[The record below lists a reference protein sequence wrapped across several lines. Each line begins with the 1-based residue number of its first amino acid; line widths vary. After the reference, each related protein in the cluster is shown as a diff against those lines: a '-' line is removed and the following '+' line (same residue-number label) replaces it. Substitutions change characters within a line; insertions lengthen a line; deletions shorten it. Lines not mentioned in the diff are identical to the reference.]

1 VFAGKKSAQIR
12 EILISESAWE
22 EMTYLF
28 APSLTLLSTL
38 KGKVSDLTQ
47 KWEGNIGAEAP
58 DYHLL
63 MNQLEAVEKQIFSR
77 IGAWK
82 KSSLL

>member
-1 VFAGKKSAQIR
+1 MDLEPTMAKKNIHQEEIVFAKKQ
-12 EILISESAWE
+12 
-22 EMTYLF
+22 
-28 APSLTLLSTL
+28 LTLLSTL

-63 MNQLEAVEKQIFSR
+63 MNQVEAVEKQIFSR

>member
-1 VFAGKKSAQIR
+1 
-12 EILISESAWE
+12 
-22 EMTYLF
+22 M
-28 APSLTLLSTL
+28 
-38 KGKVSDLTQ
+38 TQ
-47 KWEGNIGAEAP
+47 KWEGNIGAETP

-82 KSSLL
+82 KTSLL

>member
-1 VFAGKKSAQIR
+1 MAKKNIHQEEIVFAKKQ
-12 EILISESAWE
+12 
-22 EMTYLF
+22 
-28 APSLTLLSTL
+28 LTLLSTL

>member
-1 VFAGKKSAQIR
+1 MDLEPTMAKKTYIR
-12 EILISESAWE
+12 RDSIRKKQ
-22 EMTYLF
+22 F
-28 APSLTLLSTL
+28 TLLSTL

>member
-1 VFAGKKSAQIR
+1 MAKKNIHQEEIVFAKKQ
-12 EILISESAWE
+12 
-22 EMTYLF
+22 
-28 APSLTLLSTL
+28 LTLLSTL

-47 KWEGNIGAEAP
+47 KWEGNIGAEVP

>member
-1 VFAGKKSAQIR
+1 MDLEPTMAKKNIHQEEIVFAKKQ
-12 EILISESAWE
+12 
-22 EMTYLF
+22 
-28 APSLTLLSTL
+28 LTLLSTL

>member
-1 VFAGKKSAQIR
+1 MAKKNIHQEEIVFAKKQ
-12 EILISESAWE
+12 LV
-22 EMTYLF
+22 
-28 APSLTLLSTL
+28 LLSTL

-63 MNQLEAVEKQIFSR
+63 MKQLEAVEKQIFSR

-82 KSSLL
+82 KTSFL

>member
-1 VFAGKKSAQIR
+1 MAKKNIHQEEIVFAKKQ
-12 EILISESAWE
+12 
-22 EMTYLF
+22 
-28 APSLTLLSTL
+28 LTLLSTL

-82 KSSLL
+82 

>member
-1 VFAGKKSAQIR
+1 MDLEPTMAKKNIHQEEIVFAKKQ
-12 EILISESAWE
+12 
-22 EMTYLF
+22 
-28 APSLTLLSTL
+28 LTLLSTL
-38 KGKVSDLTQ
+38 KGKVSELTQ